1 MYLHYEHKKI
11 SRRLTLP
18 SMLDAAV
25 LASSLLVKLTK
36 PKPLDLPDSLSVIT
50 RAAAWNI
57 SFSEQGNDKLS
68 NDMTADQIDQNIEL
82 IACTHIGFSY
92 EGTYYWPTFSNFTKA
107 AERIFQRLVVSG
119 PGKT

>member
-25 LASSLLVKLTK
+25 LASSLLLKLTK

-50 RAAAWNI
+50 RAAAW
-57 SFSEQGNDKLS
+57 
-68 NDMTADQIDQNIEL
+68 
-82 IACTHIGFSY
+82 
-92 EGTYYWPTFSNFTKA
+92 
-107 AERIFQRLVVSG
+107 IFFLVLRTG
-119 PGKT
+119 E